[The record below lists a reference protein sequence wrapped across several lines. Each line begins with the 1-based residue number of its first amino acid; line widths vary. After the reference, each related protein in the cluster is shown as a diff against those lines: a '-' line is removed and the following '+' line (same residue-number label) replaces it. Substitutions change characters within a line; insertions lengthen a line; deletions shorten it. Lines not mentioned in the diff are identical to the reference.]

1 MILQMENEILV
12 NSAIC
17 TPRGALVMVM
27 LLAWVALAEA
37 EADTPPQKASTEEKS
52 AVDNEEGKLF
62 LKSYSTTTWT
72 FLSSFTSTIPY
83 TCFATLNGQMACMG
97 RRRLRRSRNINIDS
111 TADDSSVHSSGSED
125 ETLDAEEKANE
136 EKFFFRLFRTV
147 SSTAT
152 ITTFSTNRSL
162 TVSAS
167 AMCTFPG
174 FTFTPC

>member
-1 MILQMENEILV
+1 
-12 NSAIC
+12 
-17 TPRGALVMVM
+17 MVM
-27 LLAWVALAEA
+27 LLAWGWVTLA
-37 EADTPPQKASTEEKS
+37 EADTPPNKASTEEKS
-52 AVDNEEGKLF
+52 AVANEEGKLF

-83 TCFATLNGQMACMG
+83 SCFTAAAPPPVACMG
-97 RRRLRRSRNINIDS
+97 RRRLRRSRNINMDS
-111 TADDSSVHSSGSED
+111 TADDTSIHSSGSDD

-152 ITTFSTNRSL
+152 ITTFSTNRSV
-162 TVSAS
+162 TVSFS

-174 FTFTPC
+174 LTLNTC